1 MQGMIILSIIA
12 TLLLILTLIY
22 LLMTLFRAKSL
33 ERIRRDLTH
42 NITHE
47 LRTPIAAARAA
58 TDTLRCTPEIAQS
71 EALRKEYLE
80 MTSAEL
86 ERLSLLVDSILRS
99 SLDDESPVTLR
110 PESVELQSTI
120 NEVVASLRLKYSSRN
135 IEFHSDISE
144 STRLWIDR
152 ATLRTILLN
161 IIDNSIK
168 YSDGVPHIKATP
180 TRHNTSIELSIE
192 DHGIGIEPHEQR
204 RVFDKFYR
212 VSTAYRQNSQGYGL
226 GLYHVR
232 SLVERSGGKIELHST
247 LGQGTCIT
255 ITLPTDDQTNNSRR

>member
-1 MQGMIILSIIA
+1 
-12 TLLLILTLIY
+12 
-22 LLMTLFRAKSL
+22 
-33 ERIRRDLTH
+33 
-42 NITHE
+42 
-47 LRTPIAAARAA
+47 
-58 TDTLRCTPEIAQS
+58 
-71 EALRKEYLE
+71 LRKEYLE

-135 IEFHSDISE
+135 IEFHTDISE

-168 YSDGVPHIKATP
+168 YSDGVPHIEATA
-180 TRHNTSIELSIE
+180 TRHNRSIELSIE